1 MPETREPEEKD
12 REAMA
17 HLEGLA
23 FNYVPT
29 AEQVELEG
37 ALCSYDGGRPVAM
50 VCAIPLA
57 QWFAGRTVSCAG
69 ISSVATL
76 PEYRGHGVA
85 RALVSTAL
93 RKQRASGR
101 LVSALYP
108 STASLY
114 RSLGYEFGG
123 VRPQF
128 RTPVRDLPAVRP
140 RAEELQ
146 EGDLEGLMDCHS
158 GFAAGHNGLVE
169 SREAAWWHRHALAH
183 EGEGTLQRTVVVRGR
198 GELAGYASYYTAPG
212 EAGYQLVCKHLV
224 ARDGDA
230 LLGLLG
236 YFRRFENGAT
246 DFAWYG
252 PPHGGPVGLALGSNG
267 FQVQVRL
274 TRWMARVLDVAGA
287 LQARGYA
294 DVSGEAVLE
303 IADPL
308 FPENT
313 GPWHVRAEAGRVS
326 VLPTEA
332 AAGRPLP
339 IGAFSALY
347 TGFATPQDLVQLGVL
362 SASDARLAFLA
373 LLFAGPTPWMADF
386 F

>member
-1 MPETREPEEKD
+1 MLLRRRPARGYGAGDPAVPVVRRAD
-12 REAMA
+12 GPLRR
-17 HLEGLA
+17 HLERRDTARVPRARSGKGL
-23 FNYVPT
+23 V
-29 AEQVELEG
+29 G
-37 ALCSYDGGRPVAM
+37 
-50 VCAIPLA
+50 
-57 QWFAGRTVSCAG
+57 
-69 ISSVATL
+69 
-76 PEYRGHGVA
+76 
-85 RALVSTAL
+85 TAL
-93 RKQRASGR
+93 RKERAGGR

-128 RTPVRDLPAVRP
+128 RAPVRDLPAVKP
-140 RAEELQ
+140 SAEEFR
-146 EGDLEGLMDCHS
+146 EGDLEGLTECLS
-158 GFAAGHNGLVE
+158 GYAAGHNGPVQ
-169 SREAAWWHRHALAH
+169 SHEASWWHRRALAH
-183 EGEGTLQRTVVVRGR
+183 EGEGTLQRTVVVRR
-198 GELAGYASYYTAPG
+198 GAGVAGYASYYTASG

-230 LLGLLG
+230 LLSLLG

-294 DVSGEAVLE
+294 DASGEAVIE

-326 VLPTEA
+326 VVPTGA

-347 TGFATPQDLVQLGVL
+347 TGFATPEDLVQLGVL
-362 SASDARLAFLA
+362 SAGDARLPFFAR
-373 LLFAGPTPWMADF
+373 LFAGPTPWMADF